1 MYSLVEFYLF
11 VFECFQINSITEEK
25 AIEEYK
31 KGLSIME
38 EALRMSVY
46 DSDCTGPD
54 WDKARL
60 LYKKMETN
68 KSNIQNRLGK
78 LGKL

>member
-1 MYSLVEFYLF
+1 MD
-11 VFECFQINSITEEK
+11 
-25 AIEEYK
+25 
-31 KGLSIME
+31 